1 MTCSGTHD
9 PGACP
14 CGIPHFPVV
23 ICNQA
28 NQPQI
33 LFRIGDYLAFR
44 DRLLRPLPKRLNL
57 LPSRLEKLLR
67 SLLSMPNRKP
77 GARPR
82 PATKRSGVF

>member
-33 LFRIGDYLAFR
+33 LYRIGDYLAFR
-44 DRLLRPLPKRLNL
+44 DRLLRAAR
-57 LPSRLEKLLR
+57 
-67 SLLSMPNRKP
+67 
-77 GARPR
+77 GARLR
-82 PATKRSGVF
+82 RFREEAQIGRAHV